1 MSKENASTINNL
13 SFEHDNIDQ
22 RIKGFQEAVLSVID
36 IDDTISFY
44 KKVFG
49 WEVLYK
55 GQGSA
60 ALKKLWQLPE
70 HCLIDEVLLYNPG
83 TKEGFLRLVSFSNID
98 QTQIRASAQTW
109 DTGGIFD
116 INVRTKDMSNFY
128 SDILNVGWHGYADPL
143 RYTFGEYEVTEVLLK
158 TPEGAT
164 VAVMER
170 HRPALVGFEFERIS
184 RIFNSSIITD
194 DIEKSRDFYINKL
207 GFKMFFQTPG
217 DQRPHGPN
225 VLGIPPNING
235 DITVPVDIY
244 RPDID
249 SFGSIEVLE
258 LKQLRGKDCSAGA
271 KPPNLGLVMLRFPVR
286 DVAVYVE
293 ELEQKGVSLNAPVQT
308 IDIHPYGKT
317 KTFSVRSPEGA
328 WLEFIELLN

>member
-1 MSKENASTINNL
+1 MESIAINNL
-13 SFEHDNIDQ
+13 SFEHDHVDQ
-22 RIKGFQEAVLSVID
+22 RIKGLQEAVLSVVD
-36 IDDTISFY
+36 IDDAISFY
-44 KKVFG
+44 KRVFG
-49 WEVLYK
+49 WKVLCQ

-60 ALKKLWQLPE
+60 GLKKLWQLPKS
-70 HCLIDEVLLYNPG
+70 CLIDEALLCNPG

-98 QTQIRASAQTW
+98 QTQIRPSAQTW

-116 INVRTKDMSNFY
+116 VNVRTKDMPNFY
-128 SDILNVGWHGYADPL
+128 KAILKVGWHGYADPL
-143 RYTFGEYEVTEVLLK
+143 RYTFGDYEVTEVLMK

-170 HRPALVGFEFERIS
+170 HKPALVGFEFDKIS

-194 DIEKSRDFYINKL
+194 DIEKSRDYYINKL

-244 RPDID
+244 RPDIN

-258 LKQLRGKDCSAGA
+258 LKQLKGKDCSAEA

-286 DVAVYVE
+286 DVAVYAE
-293 ELEQKGVSLNAPVQT
+293 ELEQKGVSLNTPIQT
-308 IDIHPYGKT
+308 LDIHPYGRT

-328 WLEFIELLN
+328 WLEFIQLL